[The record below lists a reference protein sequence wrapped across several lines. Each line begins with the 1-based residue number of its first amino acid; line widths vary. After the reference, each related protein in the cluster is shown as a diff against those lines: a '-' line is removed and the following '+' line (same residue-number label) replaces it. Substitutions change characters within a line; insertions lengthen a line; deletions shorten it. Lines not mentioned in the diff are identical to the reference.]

1 MVISP
6 LVDVKH
12 CCANG
17 SNSRLQA
24 DLKLEEGMEIL
35 WGFYAEPNK
44 VACCLVLLFNFKDFA
59 ELCFGLILVE

>member
-17 SNSRLQA
+17 SNIRSQA
-24 DLKLEEGMEIL
+24 VCKLEEGMGIS
-35 WGFYAEPNK
+35 WGFYAEPH
-44 VACCLVLLFNFKDFA
+44 
-59 ELCFGLILVE
+59 